1 MNDKLRVGVIGVGT
15 FGSLHAQVYSEAE
28 GCELVAIADVNEGRL
43 EQVCDG
49 MGVEGCADYHELLE
63 RDDIDAVSICTT
75 DELHVEPA
83 LAAAAAGKHMLI
95 EKPLALTPAE
105 CDTIVGAAGE
115 AGVKLMVGHI
125 LRFDPRYYTAHE
137 RIVQGQ
143 IGELIH
149 LYARRNNAYASAR
162 RLAAHTSVLFFLGI
176 HDIDFVNWCVG
187 AVPKRVVAQAV
198 HKVLADTPD
207 TVLALLQFA
216 DGSIASLEVSWV
228 LPESHPRGLDA
239 RFDAVGTAG
248 ALYVDGSGGSVLVA
262 HERVEQPALWY
273 VPELFGER
281 AGILRDEIM
290 HFVRCVRDDRQPV
303 VGGQEGRAA
312 VQVACAI
319 QESYQAGRPVEI
331 EP

>member
-1 MNDKLRVGVIGVGT
+1 MHGKLRVGVIGVGT
-15 FGSLHAQVYSEAE
+15 FGSLHAQVYRQAE
-28 GCELVAIADVNEGRL
+28 GCELVAVSDVNEGRL
-43 EQVCDG
+43 DKVSDQLGVDG
-49 MGVEGCADYHELLE
+49 YADYRELLA

-95 EKPLALTPAE
+95 EKPLALTPAD
-105 CDTIVGAAGE
+105 CDTIIEAASQ

-137 RIVQGQ
+137 RIAQGQ

-149 LYARRNNAYASAR
+149 LYTRRNNTYASAH

-187 AVPKRVVAQAV
+187 TIPERVVAQAV

-207 TVLALLQFA
+207 AVLALLQFA
-216 DGSIASLEVSWV
+216 DGPIASLEASWV
-228 LPESHPRGLDA
+228 LPQSHPRGLDA
-239 RFDAVGTAG
+239 RFDAVGKAG
-248 ALYVDGSGGSVLVA
+248 ALYVDGSGGSVLLA

-281 AGILRDEIM
+281 AGILRDEIV
-290 HFVRCVRDDRQPV
+290 HFVRCVRDDRQPI
-303 VGGQEGRAA
+303 VGGQEGKAA
-312 VQVACAI
+312 VRVACAI
-319 QESYQAGRPVEI
+319 QESYQTGRPVEI

>member
-15 FGSLHAQVYSEAE
+15 FGSQHAQVYRQAEA
-28 GCELVAIADVNEGRL
+28 CELVAVADVNQGRL
-43 EQVCDG
+43 DQVSG
-49 MGVEGCADYHELLE
+49 RLGVEGHRDYHELLE
-63 RDDIDAVSICTT
+63 RDDINVVSICTT
-75 DELHVEPA
+75 DELHVGPA

-95 EKPLALTPAE
+95 EKPLGLTPAD
-105 CDTIVGAAGE
+105 CDTIIEAADE

-137 RIVQGQ
+137 RIAQGQ
-143 IGELIH
+143 LGELIH
-149 LYARRNNAYASAR
+149 LYTRRNNAYASAR

-187 AVPKRVVAQAV
+187 AVPERVVAQSV

-216 DGSIASLEVSWV
+216 DGPIASL
-228 LPESHPRGLDA
+228 PRGLDA

-248 ALYVDGSGGSVLVA
+248 ALYVDGSGGSVVVA

-290 HFVRCVRDDRQPV
+290 HFVRCVRHDQQPI
-303 VGGQEGRAA
+303 VGGQEGKAA

-319 QESYQAGRPVEI
+319 QESYQTGRPVEVQT
-331 EP
+331 

>member
-1 MNDKLRVGVIGVGT
+1 MSGKLRVGVIGVGT
-15 FGSLHAQVYSEAE
+15 FGSLHAQVYRQAE
-28 GCELVAIADVNEGRL
+28 GCELVAVSDVNEERL
-43 EQVCDG
+43 QQARTTLGVDG
-49 MGVEGCADYHELLE
+49 YADYHALLE

-83 LAAAAAGKHMLI
+83 LAAADAGKHMLI
-95 EKPLALTPAE
+95 EKPLALTPAD
-105 CDTIVGAAGE
+105 CDTIIEAARE

-125 LRFDPRYYTAHE
+125 LRFDPRYYTARQ
-137 RIVQGQ
+137 RIAQGQ
-143 IGELIH
+143 IGQLIH
-149 LYARRNNAYASAR
+149 LYTRRNNAYASAR

-187 AVPKRVVAQAV
+187 AVPQHVMAQAV
-198 HKVLADTPD
+198 NVVLKDTPD

-216 DGSIASLEVSWV
+216 DGPIASLEASWV
-228 LPESHPRGLDA
+228 LPETHPRGLDA

-262 HERVEQPALWY
+262 HERVEAPALWY

-281 AGILRDEIM
+281 AGILRDEIL
-290 HFVRCVRDDRQPV
+290 HFARCVRDDREPIV
-303 VGGQEGRAA
+303 TGLDGKAA

-319 QESYQAGRPVEI
+319 QESYQTGHAVEI
-331 EP
+331 VP